1 MITPEK
7 ETTWRNNLL
16 LYLETCMVDHGGAF
30 RWNKIGDDEIYL
42 EEFNQEGLISFERL
56 PSSLIE
62 KHRYNL
68 GPAGPFTHRLTYFSE
83 KAWNLAVELRRARS
97 ERLFNKLNAQ
107 LLKSTPRQE
116 EQQ

>member
-56 PSSLIE
+56 PFSLIE

-68 GPAGPFTHRLTYFSE
+68 GPGGPFTHRLTYFSE
-83 KAWNLAVELRRARS
+83 KAWVKVTGLRRERAAR
-97 ERLFNKLNAQ
+97 LVKKLAAQ
-107 LLKSTPRQE
+107 LLSR
-116 EQQ
+116 